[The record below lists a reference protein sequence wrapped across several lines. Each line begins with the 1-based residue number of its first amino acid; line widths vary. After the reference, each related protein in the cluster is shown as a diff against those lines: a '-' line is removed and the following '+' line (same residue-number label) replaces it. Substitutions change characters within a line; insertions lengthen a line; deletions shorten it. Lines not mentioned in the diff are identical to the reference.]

1 MYDIEVTRLYNQ
13 VMLLPDIYLLVGE
26 KTQPVQPGNNK
37 EELEFLA
44 VHLAQHTAENSWV
57 CDKLLRDY
65 TEHVDQALLVMNAV
79 DLSTD

>member
-1 MYDIEVTRLYNQ
+1 
-13 VMLLPDIYLLVGE
+13 MLLPDVYLIVGD
-26 KTQPVQPGNNK
+26 KTQPVPPGNN

-65 TEHVDQALLVMNAV
+65 TEHGDQALLVMNAV